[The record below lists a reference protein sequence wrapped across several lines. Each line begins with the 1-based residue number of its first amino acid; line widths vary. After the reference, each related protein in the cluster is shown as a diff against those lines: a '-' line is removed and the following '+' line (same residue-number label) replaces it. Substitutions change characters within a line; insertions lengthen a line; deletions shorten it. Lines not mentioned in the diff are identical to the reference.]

1 MYGGGNIGR
10 GFIGKVF
17 ADSGYEV
24 CFLDIMQDIIDEMN
38 RRGEYT
44 VRIVSN
50 EGEQDTTVKPVR
62 AVNSLTDA
70 AIDEIVNCEIMAT
83 AVGVNVLPR
92 ISPVIA
98 KGMVARME
106 RTGRPLDV
114 ILCENQLGADEL
126 MRGWIYERLTEEQKA
141 WADKNLGLVE
151 ASIGRMVPPLTPEMR
166 AQDKQL
172 ICVEPY
178 NELPV
183 DKDAFKGDIP
193 DLQGLIP
200 YSPFE
205 FYIKRKLFLH
215 NGGHALCAY
224 LGYEKGYE
232 YIWQAIADPEIYDA
246 AKASMMTSAQALV
259 QKFGEGVRENVESNV
274 TDLLFRFQ
282 NKALKDTVARVGA
295 DPVRK
300 LRRNDRIVG
309 AALFAIEQGVDPA
322 PIVKGILAALHFD
335 RAEDATAP
343 EIQKALNENGI
354 DYVMAHYMGLEK
366 DESLY
371 DMIKSEYGKEWEGWL
386 SVQSPAGV
394 HPAAVHPGRRQG
406 PRRAGDRGGHR
417 RRLADRLSARQR
429 PGHRSGALQ
438 GREHELDQQERLRR
452 PQRGQSL

>member
-1 MYGGGNIGR
+1 MKTAIMYGGGNIGR

-24 CFLDIMQDIIDEMN
+24 CFLDIMQDVIDEMN
-38 RRGEYT
+38 ARGQYT

-62 AVNSLTDA
+62 AVNSLTDQ

-83 AVGVNVLPR
+83 AVGVNVLPK
-92 ISPVIA
+92 IAPVIA
-98 KGMVARME
+98 KGMIARME
-106 RTGRPLDV
+106 RTGRPLDI

-126 MRGWIYERLTEEQKA
+126 MRGWIYEKLTDEQKA
-141 WADKNLGLVE
+141 WADGNLGLIE

-166 AQDKQL
+166 AQDKLL

-178 NELPV
+178 SELPV
-183 DKDAFKGDIP
+183 DKDAFKGEIP
-193 DLQGLIP
+193 DLVGLIP
-200 YSPFE
+200 YTPFE

-232 YIWQAIADPEIYDA
+232 YIWQAIADPEIYEA
-246 AKASMMTSAQALV
+246 AKASMMTSARALV
-259 QKFGEGVRENVESNV
+259 AKFGEGIRENVESNV

-309 AALFAIEQGVDPA
+309 AALFALEQGIDPA
-322 PIVKGILAALHFD
+322 PIVKGILAALKFD
-335 RAEDATAP
+335 RSEDATAP
-343 EIQKALNENGI
+343 EVQQALKEQGI
-354 DYVMAHYMGLEK
+354 GYVLSHYMGLAPE
-366 DESLY
+366 EPLY
-371 DMIKSEYGKEWEGWL
+371 GMIR
-386 SVQSPAGV
+386 
-394 HPAAVHPGRRQG
+394 AAWNG
-406 PRRAGDRGGHR
+406 
-417 RRLADRLSARQR
+417 
-429 PGHRSGALQ
+429 
-438 GREHELDQQERLRR
+438 
-452 PQRGQSL
+452 

>member
-1 MYGGGNIGR
+1 MYGAGNIGR

-24 CFLDIMQDIIDEMN
+24 CFLDIMQEIIDEMN
-38 RRGEYT
+38 RRGAYT

-50 EGEQDTTVKPVR
+50 EGASDEEVKPVR
-62 AVNSLTDA
+62 AVNSLTEQ
-70 AIDEIVNCEIMAT
+70 AIDEIVNCDIMAT
-83 AVGVNVLPR
+83 AVGVNVLPK
-92 ISPVIA
+92 IAPVIA
-98 KGMVARME
+98 RGVAARME
-106 RTGRPLDV
+106 RSGRPLDI

-126 MRGWIYERLTEEQKA
+126 MRGWINAQLNDEQRA

-166 AQDKQL
+166 ARDKLL

-178 NELPV
+178 AELPV
-183 DKDAFKGDIP
+183 DRDAFRGEIP
-193 DLQGLIP
+193 DLVGLIP

-224 LGYEKGYE
+224 LGYQKGYE
-232 YIWQAIADPEIYDA
+232 YIWQAIADPEIYEA
-246 AKASMMTSAQALV
+246 AKASMMTSAAALV
-259 QKFGEGVRENVESNV
+259 AKFGEGVRENVESNV

-282 NKALKDTVARVGA
+282 NRALKDTVARVGA

-322 PIVKGILAALHFD
+322 PIVRGIAAALKFD

-343 EIQKALNENGI
+343 ELQAALRDRGI
-354 DYVMAHYMGLEK
+354 DHVLSHYMGLQP
-366 DESLY
+366 DEPLY
-371 DMIKSEYGKEWEGWL
+371 GMIRDHLEG
-386 SVQSPAGV
+386 
-394 HPAAVHPGRRQG
+394 
-406 PRRAGDRGGHR
+406 
-417 RRLADRLSARQR
+417 
-429 PGHRSGALQ
+429 
-438 GREHELDQQERLRR
+438 
-452 PQRGQSL
+452 

>member
-1 MYGGGNIGR
+1 MKTAVMYGGGNIGR

-38 RRGEYT
+38 ARGQYT

-50 EGEQDTTVKPVR
+50 EGVQDTTVKPVR

-70 AIDEIVNCEIMAT
+70 AIDEIVNCGIMAT

-92 ISPVIA
+92 IAPVIA

-106 RTGRPLDV
+106 RTGRPLDI

-126 MRGWIYERLTEEQKA
+126 MRGWIYEQLTDEQRA
-141 WADKNLGLVE
+141 WADANLGLVE

-166 AQDKQL
+166 AQDKLL

-178 NELPV
+178 CELPV
-183 DKDAFKGDIP
+183 DRDAFKGPIP
-193 DLQGLIP
+193 ELTGLIP

-232 YIWQAIADPEIYDA
+232 YIWQAIADPEIYEA
-246 AKASMMTSAQALV
+246 AKASMMTSAAALIK
-259 QKFGEGVRENVESNV
+259 KFGEGVRENVENNV

-282 NKALKDTVARVGA
+282 NRALKDTVARVGA
-295 DPVRK
+295 DPLRK

-309 AALFAIEQGVDPA
+309 AALFAIEQGVDPT
-322 PIVKGILAALHFD
+322 PIVKGILAALRFD
-335 RAEDATAP
+335 RPEDATAP
-343 EIQKALNENGI
+343 EVQAALKDQGI
-354 DYVMAHYMGLEK
+354 EYVLAHYMGLEPA
-366 DESLY
+366 EPLY
-371 DMIKSEYGKEWEGWL
+371 AMIRDAYGK
-386 SVQSPAGV
+386 
-394 HPAAVHPGRRQG
+394 
-406 PRRAGDRGGHR
+406 
-417 RRLADRLSARQR
+417 
-429 PGHRSGALQ
+429 
-438 GREHELDQQERLRR
+438 
-452 PQRGQSL
+452 

>member
-1 MYGGGNIGR
+1 MKTAVMYGAGNIGR

-24 CFLDIMQDIIDEMN
+24 CFLDIMQEIIDEMN
-38 RRGEYT
+38 ARGEYH

-50 EGEQDTTVKPVR
+50 AGEEDTVVKPVR
-62 AVNSLTDA
+62 AVNSLA
-70 AIDEIVNCEIMAT
+70 EQAIDEIVNCDIMAT
-83 AVGVNVLPR
+83 AVGVNVLPK
-92 ISPVIA
+92 IAPVIA
-98 KGMVARME
+98 KGVAARME
-106 RTGRPLDV
+106 RTGKPLDV

-126 MRGWIYERLTEEQKA
+126 MRGWINERLTDDARA

-166 AQDKQL
+166 AQDRLL

-178 NELPV
+178 CELPV
-183 DKDAFKGDIP
+183 DKDAFKGEIP
-193 DLQGLIP
+193 DLKGLIP

-232 YIWQAIADPEIYDA
+232 YIWQAIADPEIYEA
-246 AKASMMTSAQALV
+246 AKASMMTSARALV
-259 QKFGEGVRENVESNV
+259 KKFGEGVRENVESNV

-282 NKALKDTVARVGA
+282 NRALKDTVARVGA

-309 AALFAIEQGVDPA
+309 AALFALEQGVDPS
-322 PIVKGILAALHFD
+322 PIVKGIAAALKFD

-343 EIQKALNENGI
+343 EIQRVLREQGI
-354 DYVMAHYMGLEK
+354 DYVLSHYMGLSP
-366 DESLY
+366 DEPLY
-371 DMIKSEYGKEWEGWL
+371 GMIRE
-386 SVQSPAGV
+386 
-394 HPAAVHPGRRQG
+394 AVR
-406 PRRAGDRGGHR
+406 
-417 RRLADRLSARQR
+417 
-429 PGHRSGALQ
+429 
-438 GREHELDQQERLRR
+438 
-452 PQRGQSL
+452 

>member
-1 MYGGGNIGR
+1 MRTAVMYGGGNIGR

-24 CFLDIMQDIIDEMN
+24 CFLDIMQDVIDEMN
-38 RRGEYT
+38 ARGQYT

-50 EGEQDTTVKPVR
+50 AGTEDTTVRPVR
-62 AVNSLTDA
+62 AVNSLTEQ

-92 ISPVIA
+92 IAPVIA
-98 KGMVARME
+98 RGMVARME
-106 RTGRPLDV
+106 RTGKPLDI

-126 MRGWIYERLTEEQKA
+126 MRGWIYEQLTDEQKA
-141 WADKNLGLVE
+141 WADGNLGLVE

-166 AQDKQL
+166 AQDKLL

-178 NELPV
+178 CELPV
-183 DKDAFKGDIP
+183 DRDAFKGEIP
-193 DLQGLIP
+193 DLVGLIP
-200 YSPFE
+200 YTPFE

-232 YIWQAIADPEIYDA
+232 YIWQAIADPEIYEA
-246 AKASMMTSAQALV
+246 AKASMMTSAEALV
-259 QKFGEGVRENVESNV
+259 KKFGEGVRENVESNV

-322 PIVKGILAALHFD
+322 PIVKGIAAALHFD

-343 EIQKALNENGI
+343 EIQAALKDGGVGF
-354 DYVMAHYMGLEK
+354 VMERYMGLNP
-366 DESLY
+366 DEPLY
-371 DMIKSEYGKEWEGWL
+371 RMIRDEYEEGK
-386 SVQSPAGV
+386 QC
-394 HPAAVHPGRRQG
+394 
-406 PRRAGDRGGHR
+406 
-417 RRLADRLSARQR
+417 
-429 PGHRSGALQ
+429 
-438 GREHELDQQERLRR
+438 
-452 PQRGQSL
+452 

>member
-1 MYGGGNIGR
+1 MKTAVMYGAGNIGR

-24 CFLDIMQDIIDEMN
+24 CFLDIMQDVIDEMN
-38 RRGEYT
+38 ARGHYT

-50 EGEQDTTVKPVR
+50 EGESDTIVQPVR
-62 AVNSLTDA
+62 AVNSLTDQ

-83 AVGVNVLPR
+83 AVGVNVLPK
-92 ISPVIA
+92 IAPVIA
-98 KGMVARME
+98 KGVAARME
-106 RTGRPLDV
+106 RTGKPLNV

-126 MRGWIYERLTEEQKA
+126 MRGWIYERLTDGQKA
-141 WADKNLGLVE
+141 WADDNLGLIE

-166 AQDKQL
+166 AQDKLL

-178 NELPV
+178 SELPV
-183 DKDAFKGDIP
+183 DRDAFKGEIP
-193 DLQGLIP
+193 DLAGLIP
-200 YSPFE
+200 YTPFE

-232 YIWQAIADPEIYDA
+232 YIWQAIADPEIYEA
-246 AKASMMTSAQALV
+246 AKASMMTSARALV
-259 QKFGEGVRENVESNV
+259 AKFGEGVRDNVENNV

-309 AALFAIEQGVDPA
+309 AALFAIEEGVDPA
-322 PIVKGILAALHFD
+322 PIVRGIVAALQFD

-343 EIQKALNENGI
+343 QVQAVLKEQGI
-354 DYVMAHYMGLEK
+354 DRVLEQFMGLSPE
-366 DESLY
+366 EPLY
-371 DMIKSEYGKEWEGWL
+371 AMIRSEYLK
-386 SVQSPAGV
+386 
-394 HPAAVHPGRRQG
+394 
-406 PRRAGDRGGHR
+406 
-417 RRLADRLSARQR
+417 QR
-429 PGHRSGALQ
+429 
-438 GREHELDQQERLRR
+438 D
-452 PQRGQSL
+452 

>member
-1 MYGGGNIGR
+1 MKTAIMYGAGNIGR

-24 CFLDIMQDIIDEMN
+24 CFLDIMQEIIDEMN
-38 RRGEYT
+38 QRGQYN

-50 EGEQDTTVKPVR
+50 EKTYDTVVKPVR
-62 AVNSLTDA
+62 AVNSLTEQ

-92 ISPVIA
+92 IAPVIA

-106 RTGRPLDV
+106 RTGKPLDI
-114 ILCENQLGADEL
+114 ILCENQLEADVL
-126 MRGWIYERLTEEQKA
+126 MRGWIYEHLTDGQKA
-141 WADKNLGLVE
+141 WADANLGLVE

-166 AQDKQL
+166 AQDKLL

-178 NELPV
+178 SDLPV
-183 DKDAFKGDIP
+183 DKDAFKGEIP
-193 DLQGLIP
+193 DLVGLIP
-200 YSPFE
+200 YTPFE

-246 AKASMMTSAQALV
+246 AKASMLASAHALIA
-259 QKFGEGVRENVESNV
+259 KFGEDVRDNVESNV

-282 NKALKDTVARVGA
+282 NKALQDTVARVGA

-322 PIVKGILAALHFD
+322 PIVKGIVAALKFD

-343 EIQKALNENGI
+343 EIQQALKTQGV
-354 DYVMAHYMGLEK
+354 DYVLDHYMGLKPE
-366 DESLY
+366 EPLY
-371 DMIKSEYGKEWEGWL
+371 GMIK
-386 SVQSPAGV
+386 
-394 HPAAVHPGRRQG
+394 AAYEQ
-406 PRRAGDRGGHR
+406 
-417 RRLADRLSARQR
+417 
-429 PGHRSGALQ
+429 
-438 GREHELDQQERLRR
+438 
-452 PQRGQSL
+452 